1 MISEFCITFRNTI
14 GGKYDPNRGSKIQ
27 RELTGGA
34 KIKLLFYNFLKEYVG
49 DYRVTKEY
57 TDADIERVII
67 NHEGDTIPGF
77 PSADVFVSLI
87 SPQLDK
93 IRVSE
98 RGVTIGTSY
107 FLCDGH
113 VWLHGGACK

>member
-14 GGKYDPNRGSKIQ
+14 GGKYDASRGNRVQ

-87 SPQLDK
+87 SPQLDR
-93 IRVSE
+93 IRVRES
-98 RGVTIGTSY
+98 
-107 FLCDGH
+107 FN
-113 VWLHGGACK
+113 